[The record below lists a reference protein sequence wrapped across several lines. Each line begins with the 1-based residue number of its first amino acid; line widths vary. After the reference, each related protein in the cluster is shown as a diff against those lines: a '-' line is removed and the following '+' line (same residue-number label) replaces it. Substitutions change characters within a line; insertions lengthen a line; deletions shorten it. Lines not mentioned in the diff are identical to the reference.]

1 MAAGGAAA
9 TAALA
14 LAAVVAFLVAGV
26 SSGPV
31 DWGELLTSSVW
42 DPAGGRFGGTAMV
55 WGTAAVAVVA
65 LALAAPVGWAAAVAI
80 VELAPP
86 RWRRALRAVSELL
99 AVVPSIVYGLVGIA
113 YLRPFVSDLA
123 GVPGGDSLLAAGL
136 VLAVMILP
144 TIVAVSADALAEVP
158 GAWREAAA
166 ACGLT
171 RTEVVRRAVLPSAR
185 RGMGAAALLGLAR
198 ALGET
203 IAVFLVVGRADGRF
217 PSGLADVA
225 ERLVRPGQT
234 ITTKLNGPESVLAG
248 TSGAHW
254 AALCALGLLLLGG
267 VVVLTVLGQRR
278 SPADGTPLGPRGRRS
293 RRSRRSPGN
302 GTPLGRRG
310 SRGRCS
316 PGDGTPRG
324 RRGRRGRRSPGEGT
338 PLGRRGS
345 RGRCS
350 PGDGTPRG
358 RRGRGLR
365 RRGDAGGRGLRRRG
379 DAGVRSL
386 AVARAARDRAAR
398 LAAAGALV
406 VVVAVVVAVGVA
418 VVRRAGAA
426 LDPGFWFERS
436 SGASGGGIRDQLA
449 GTVLLVAVAG
459 LLAAPVGLGLGL
471 VVHEY
476 AGRRTARWLRSL
488 TLALAGVPSI
498 VLGLWGYWLFS
509 TRLGWGKSW
518 LAGSIVLAVLAVP
531 PVVVAVSAAL
541 AALPPER
548 REAALGMGLR
558 RAQLVRSVLVPH
570 ALPGL
575 VTGLLLGLARA
586 AGETAPLLFTATVFS
601 GAPPLPSGVVES
613 PVVALPTHIFTL
625 AQDAADPAAVRT
637 AWGAALALVVVAGGL
652 VLAAVPARRRLERA
666 AA

>member
-1 MAAGGAAA
+1 VVGGGAARRSRPPA
-9 TAALA
+9 LRWVPAAAGAAAVTAGLA

-26 SSGPV
+26 GSGPV
-31 DWGELLTSSVW
+31 DWGQLLSSSVW
-42 DPAGGRFGGTAMV
+42 DPASGRFGATAMV

-80 VELAPP
+80 VELAPA
-86 RWRRALRAVSELL
+86 RWRRALRAGSELL

-113 YLRPFVSDLA
+113 YVRPFVSDVA

-136 VLAVMILP
+136 VLAMMILP
-144 TIVAVSADALAEVP
+144 TIVAVSADALSEVP
-158 GAWREAAA
+158 AAWRETAA

-171 RTEVVRRAVLPSAR
+171 RTEVIRRAVLPSAR
-185 RGMGAAALLGLAR
+185 RGMGAAALLALAR

-217 PSGLADVA
+217 PSSVADVA

-234 ITTKLNGPESVLAG
+234 LTTKLNGPESVLAG
-248 TSGAHW
+248 TSGDHW
-254 AALCALGLLLLGG
+254 AALCALGLLLLAA

-278 SPADGTPLGPRGRRS
+278 SALDGPPARR
-293 RRSRRSPGN
+293 
-302 GTPLGRRG
+302 
-310 SRGRCS
+310 
-316 PGDGTPRG
+316 
-324 RRGRRGRRSPGEGT
+324 
-338 PLGRRGS
+338 
-345 RGRCS
+345 
-350 PGDGTPRG
+350 
-358 RRGRGLR
+358 LR
-365 RRGDAGGRGLRRRG
+365 RALLRRQG

-386 AVARAARDRAAR
+386 AVARAVRDRAAR
-398 LAAAGALV
+398 LAAGGALV
-406 VVVAVVVAVGVA
+406 IVLLLVAAVTAA

-436 SGASGGGIRDQLA
+436 SGASGGGIRDQLT

-459 LLAAPVGLGLGL
+459 LMAAPVGLGLGL
-471 VVHEY
+471 WLHEY

-488 TLALAGVPSI
+488 TLTLAGVPSI

-541 AALPPER
+541 SGVPPER

-558 RAQLVRSVLVPH
+558 RVQLVRSVLVPH
-570 ALPGL
+570 AMPGL

-601 GAPPLPSGVVES
+601 GAAALPSGVVDA
-613 PVVALPTHIFTL
+613 PVAALPTHIFTL
-625 AQDAADPAAVRT
+625 AQDAGDPAAVRT
-637 AWGAALALVVVAGGL
+637 AWGAALALVVVAGLL
-652 VLAAVPARRRLERA
+652 VLAAVPARRRLERGGA
-666 AA
+666 